1 MSDITGTLGYQPG
14 ELVQATIQ
22 AYNSKGWSEESEPNS
37 SGAVAK
43 GTPNAPS
50 SLAATVLSTTSVS
63 LTWNEI
69 TTSPDNGYSTVTS
82 YNVLSN
88 GGSGTSFTTIAT
100 SSTGSATLS
109 GLSTGYTYAFK
120 VSAVNV
126 YGEGESSSSVS
137 IKVATKPLQMNA
149 PVIQY
154 SSVDVAL
161 TFEFPE
167 SSGQQVTDFEISF
180 SSDGTTYTEQTA
192 LCDGSDPTVIQET
205 YCTFTMSQLL
215 SFGFEAGDP
224 VLAKARAYN
233 SYGWGD
239 LSEVSNSDVLVQ
251 VEPNAPTNLALTNVD
266 ATTLSLSWDELTSA
280 SELGYA
286 DLLFYTVYW
295 DQGIGTYIEYQSDL
309 TTTTLE
315 IPSLTSGTT
324 YAFKVSATNI
334 QGEGDQSL
342 PTRLK
347 AMGEPA
353 QMDAPSLSEVG
364 TYVRITLTPPSSTN
378 GDDVSSYRVSILDKT
393 DDTYKEG
400 PCSSSILMSDQI
412 CEIKMSVFTTTYSY
426 EAGEYIKVKA
436 EALNTIGWSPIS
448 DANADSVYAQ
458 TAPKAP
464 ISLSAVS
471 LTVTSVRLSWDRITS
486 DAQSGYQTVTD
497 YQILSNGGSGST
509 FTVHKSTTGNAVS
522 VDLTGLTSG
531 LTYIF
536 KVRGIN
542 KFGIGEESSQV
553 SILVALAPGKM
564 NAITM
569 TEEELP
575 GSNTKNVVMSWN
587 LPQENGSPVSQYR
600 ILFYSVTNTG
610 YLEMTSL

>member
-1 MSDITGTLGYQPG
+1 
-14 ELVQATIQ
+14 
-22 AYNSKGWSEESEPNS
+22 
-37 SGAVAK
+37 
-43 GTPNAPS
+43 
-50 SLAATVLSTTSVS
+50 
-63 LTWNEI
+63 
-69 TTSPDNGYSTVTS
+69 
-82 YNVLSN
+82 
-88 GGSGTSFTTIAT
+88 
-100 SSTGSATLS
+100 
-109 GLSTGYTYAFK
+109 
-120 VSAVNV
+120 
-126 YGEGESSSSVS
+126 
-137 IKVATKPLQMNA
+137 
-149 PVIQY
+149 
-154 SSVDVAL
+154 
-161 TFEFPE
+161 
-167 SSGQQVTDFEISF
+167 
-180 SSDGTTYTEQTA
+180 
-192 LCDGSDPTVIQET
+192 
-205 YCTFTMSQLL
+205 
-215 SFGFEAGDP
+215 
-224 VLAKARAYN
+224 
-233 SYGWGD
+233 
-239 LSEVSNSDVLVQ
+239 
-251 VEPNAPTNLALTNVD
+251 
-266 ATTLSLSWDELTSA
+266 
-280 SELGYA
+280 
-286 DLLFYTVYW
+286 
-295 DQGIGTYIEYQSDL
+295 
-309 TTTTLE
+309 
-315 IPSLTSGTT
+315 
-324 YAFKVSATNI
+324 
-334 QGEGDQSL
+334 
-342 PTRLK
+342 
-347 AMGEPA
+347 MGEPA

-542 KFGIGEESSQV
+542 KFGVGEESSQV

-587 LPQENGSPVSQYR
+587 LPQENGSPV
-600 ILFYSVTNTG
+600 F
-610 YLEMTSL
+610 